1 MRKILILD
9 LDGTLFDISIRSE
22 KCQKISKNRKEFWNC
37 FQSNA
42 FMDLDTPKVNI
53 INYARSLID
62 ENTIIIILSGRS
74 QKQLERTLEQ
84 LNNINL
90 TPHEIYL
97 RGERDFRKDYEFK
110 ADIISQLINKYNDNI
125 KEIIMID
132 DSDDVLNYVSVKFPN
147 IKLVDAKTL

>member
-1 MRKILILD
+1 
-9 LDGTLFDISIRSE
+9 
-22 KCQKISKNRKEFWNC
+22 
-37 FQSNA
+37 
-42 FMDLDTPKVNI
+42 MDLDTPKVNI